1 MHASAGLCLPA
12 RGRTGFRAAETPKH
26 QRPLSTGQP
35 LWIRGGMSSASLE
48 VLQIDKYDRH
58 NVDSSRKAARSPAA
72 HVARSTQIG
81 ATALISRSAAP
92 RCRILFHLQLQ
103 HVIGRISRIHVS
115 TFTGSS
121 RPWPVPHT
129 LSYVGGDV
137 FTFGFAGLWRFGG
150 SEPNR

>member
-1 MHASAGLCLPA
+1 MHAHAGPRLPV
-12 RGRTGFRAAETPKH
+12 RGRTGSRAAETPKH

-92 RCRILFHLQLQ
+92 PVSDLVPPTVTTTRRPGPGSEASRR
-103 HVIGRISRIHVS
+103 GRLIKKLSPP
-115 TFTGSS
+115 
-121 RPWPVPHT
+121 RPRQALARAKRRESV
-129 LSYVGGDV
+129 
-137 FTFGFAGLWRFGG
+137 FGFFGV
-150 SEPNR
+150 RKDL

>member
-1 MHASAGLCLPA
+1 
-12 RGRTGFRAAETPKH
+12 
-26 QRPLSTGQP
+26 
-35 LWIRGGMSSASLE
+35 MSSASLE

-103 HVIGRISRIHVS
+103 HVIKRVAFEKFSQK
-115 TFTGSS
+115 
-121 RPWPVPHT
+121 
-129 LSYVGGDV
+129 
-137 FTFGFAGLWRFGG
+137 GFALIRQQVVAEGD
-150 SEPNR
+150 SNT